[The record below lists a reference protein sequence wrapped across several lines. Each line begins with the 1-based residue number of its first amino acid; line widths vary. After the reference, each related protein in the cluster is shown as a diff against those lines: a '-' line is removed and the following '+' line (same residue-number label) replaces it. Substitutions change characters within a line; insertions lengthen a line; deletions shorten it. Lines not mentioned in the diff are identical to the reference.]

1 MASRPSK
8 VGGDDV
14 YELST
19 AANRSGRRSALLW
32 EQGSL
37 LYSDNWLLPR
47 CLHRKRISRLEAK
60 KNISKTTGLTV
71 GAVCCSYVP
80 TDAFSKEAP
89 SAAAAAVAAAV
100 AVANAKN
107 KAVVD
112 LKSEA

>member
-1 MASRPSK
+1 MAQR
-8 VGGDDV
+8 
-14 YELST
+14 ST
-19 AANRSGRRSALLW
+19 LGA
-32 EQGSL
+32 
-37 LYSDNWLLPR
+37 
-47 CLHRKRISRLEAK
+47 RISPLLRQLVAATL
-60 KNISKTTGLTV
+60 SAQKTDFSVRSEEEYKQDSLTV

-89 SAAAAAVAAAV
+89 SAAAAVAAAV